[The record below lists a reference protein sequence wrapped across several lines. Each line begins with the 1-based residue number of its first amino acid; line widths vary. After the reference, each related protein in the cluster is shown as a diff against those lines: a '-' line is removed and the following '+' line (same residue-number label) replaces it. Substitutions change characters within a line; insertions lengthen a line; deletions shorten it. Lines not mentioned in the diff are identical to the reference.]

1 MTISFNTVPSN
12 TLVPLFYAEMN
23 NSAANTAVTSAPA
36 LLIGHASNDAAIEVN
51 SLVLMP
57 SADYARQICGAG
69 SQLARMVEVYRQT
82 DPFGELYVIAVPEA
96 RGAAATVRVTV
107 AGEAE
112 ESGTLSL
119 YVGRSRVQVPV
130 VNGDDATAVATAI
143 KEAVNG
149 VITPEESPENKTG
162 IVRCDLID
170 CANNFKEITTMPARS
185 LCQNFL
191 NNILAPLHLYR
202 QKSLIDATNAVIN
215 GASLTLTS
223 IGRHLT
229 GTASVKNKIKRV
241 DRLLGNRHLQNEV
254 STIFQ
259 RITQKITRGMSRV
272 VILIDWSAYHASR
285 FQLLRASLAC
295 DGRSLPLMSCVV
307 PSSQTANADVHER
320 FLESLAECFSPGTD
334 VIVITDAGFQGRW
347 FQQLRSRGWTYICR
361 VLGNHYYNV
370 GNGWEK
376 VSDSGTKASTTA
388 IYLGEGLLGRD
399 KNAQHEG
406 HFYLYK
412 SKPKGRRFKRSKERA
427 TRPSVTAKA
436 RTAGKS
442 PWFIF
447 TNSTEFSPKQVM
459 KLYSRRMQ
467 IEQNFRDEKNPRW
480 GFGLRFGASHSSGR
494 VTVLSLIAT
503 LASIIMWLSGF
514 SLENKGI
521 HHKYQA
527 NTVKHRR
534 VISLLKLAENVI
546 RHSPLILNTLSL
558 DAGLKVLQQR
568 YTNMIMVY

>member
-1 MTISFNTVPSN
+1 MSLSRAAIVDQLKEIVGADRVITDETVLKKNSIDRFRKFPDIHGIY
-12 TLVPLFYAEMN
+12 TLPIPAAVVKLGSTEQVSRVLNFMNAHKINGVPRTGASATEGGLETVVENSVVLDGSAMNQIINIDIENMQATAQCGVPLEVLEN
-23 NSAANTAVTSAPA
+23 A
-36 LLIGHASNDAAIEVN
+36 LREKGYTTGHS
-51 SLVLMP
+51 
-57 SADYARQICGAG
+57 
-69 SQLARMVEVYRQT
+69 
-82 DPFGELYVIAVPEA
+82 
-96 RGAAATVRVTV
+96 
-107 AGEAE
+107 
-112 ESGTLSL
+112 
-119 YVGRSRVQVPV
+119 
-130 VNGDDATAVATAI
+130 
-143 KEAVNG
+143 
-149 VITPEESPENKTG
+149 PEESPENKTG